1 MQERIADGYMNTIG
15 FLRAANLNH
24 TAGLDGYI
32 TASDIQAITDYV
44 NGVILSFSIGS
55 TFSRTELQV
64 ENLLNP
70 LTTAVDMY
78 IDSYS
83 ILKPPFET
91 CVAWGI
97 DYVPTWIPDFIEITD
112 LRRLLTTAY
121 TYPISS
127 SYPGGQ
133 NNLFVPGDI
142 LIDGYLLNP
151 DGTPYSVDLEMNQII
166 LEIPVTDTYGNK
178 TFLDGYSG
186 INIFSNFIA
195 ESSDGK
201 TATGFTAMK
210 YYDGSYVQ
218 MEDFDDNK
226 VKITASLQSIVNQ
239 YAVSM
244 GGTINDY
251 IGMYYDPETSLL
263 SVYVSDMYDDGNGS
277 APRAYH
283 SNLMVSLNMK
293 VLITVFLKKAMFRNV
308 STEITAA
315 QMGNLLGI

>member
-1 MQERIADGYMNTIG
+1 
-15 FLRAANLNH
+15 
-24 TAGLDGYI
+24 
-32 TASDIQAITDYV
+32 
-44 NGVILSFSIGS
+44 
-55 TFSRTELQV
+55 
-64 ENLLNP
+64 
-70 LTTAVDMY
+70 
-78 IDSYS
+78 
-83 ILKPPFET
+83 
-91 CVAWGI
+91 
-97 DYVPTWIPDFIEITD
+97 
-112 LRRLLTTAY
+112 
-121 TYPISS
+121 
-127 SYPGGQ
+127 
-133 NNLFVPGDI
+133 
-142 LIDGYLLNP
+142 
-151 DGTPYSVDLEMNQII
+151 MNQII

-218 MEDFDDNK
+218 IEDFDNNK

-293 VLITVFLKKAMFRNV
+293 VLITVFLKKAMFKNI
-308 STEITAA
+308 SIEINAA